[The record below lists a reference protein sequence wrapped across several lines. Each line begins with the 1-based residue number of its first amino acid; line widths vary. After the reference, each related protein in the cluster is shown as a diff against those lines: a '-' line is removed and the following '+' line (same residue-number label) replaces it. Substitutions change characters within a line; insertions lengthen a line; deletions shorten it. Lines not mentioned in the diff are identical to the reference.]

1 MYALPL
7 TDRSVDSIILHQ
19 VLHYAQQPGAAI
31 AEAARVLAPGGQLLV
46 IDFAQHDRE
55 ELREKDAHLRLGFA
69 DDAIRGW
76 FAAAG
81 LEVDR
86 IERLEGGELTVILWR
101 GVKPG
106 GTHQER
112 AAA

>member
-1 MYALPL
+1 M
-7 TDRSVDSIILHQ
+7 
-19 VLHYAQQPGAAI
+19 
-31 AEAARVLAPGGQLLV
+31 LAPGGQLLV

-81 LEVDR
+81 LEIDR

-101 GVKPG
+101 GLKPG
-106 GTHQER
+106 GARQER